1 MKCYVLKTII
11 LGDCGVG
18 KTTMLYRYYNGTFN
32 TENNSTVGVN
42 FVSKYV
48 KTLGNEFADIVKLQ
62 IWDTAG
68 QERFRSIIR
77 SYYHNVCG
85 CIVAYDITNRN
96 SFDNSNYWM
105 NEVRKNNPNVS
116 IILVGTKR
124 DLEHERQ
131 VDYEEG
137 VKLSNY
143 FQVPFFE
150 ITSKQCVNNV
160 FDKLVELIAVHIKIT
175 DNEDDETDNENAIMK
190 GVVTFDNFEFAY
202 QEQRRVGYLNR
213 ISSASSQLLCCN
225 N

>member
-1 MKCYVLKTII
+1 M
-11 LGDCGVG
+11 
-18 KTTMLYRYYNGTFN
+18 
-32 TENNSTVGVN
+32 
-42 FVSKYV
+42 
-48 KTLGNEFADIVKLQ
+48 
-62 IWDTAG
+62 
-68 QERFRSIIR
+68 
-77 SYYHNVCG
+77 
-85 CIVAYDITNRN
+85 
-96 SFDNSNYWM
+96 
-105 NEVRKNNPNVS
+105 
-116 IILVGTKR
+116 
-124 DLEHERQ
+124 EHERQ

-175 DNEDDETDNENAIMK
+175 DNEDDETDNENTIMK